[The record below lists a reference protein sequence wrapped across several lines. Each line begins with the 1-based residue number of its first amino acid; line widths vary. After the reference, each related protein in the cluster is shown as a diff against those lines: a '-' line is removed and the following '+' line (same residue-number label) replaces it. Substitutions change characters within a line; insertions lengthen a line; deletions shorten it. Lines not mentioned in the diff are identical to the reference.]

1 MKIAAFI
8 PARGGSKS
16 IPSKNSKLLAGRPLI
31 LWAVEAACACPEIN
45 EVYVS
50 TDSNLIGRIVESYR
64 SDKLTVVGRSPETA
78 TDEASTESAMLEFAA
93 DREFDTIV
101 LLQATSPLTTS
112 NDISGALRTYRDRQA
127 DSLLSVVRQ
136 RRFIWENNEDGWA
149 RSIGYQAAKRPR
161 RQEWDGFMV
170 ENGAIY
176 ITSRQRLLKTGVR
189 LSGSIATFEMP
200 AETYHE
206 LDDPMDWTIVEAILN
221 APTVTPI
228 VLDRL
233 KDIKLLV
240 MDVDGVLTDA
250 GMYYSEQGEE
260 LKKFNTRDGKGVEIL
275 RHAGIKTAIITGEDT
290 EIVSRRGKK
299 LKIDAVC
306 QGITDKGK
314 ELQDLAR
321 AMGVELREVAYI
333 GDDINDIEA
342 MSIAGFSACPVDAVP
357 QVTGMV
363 DYICRTEGG
372 KGCVREMADLIIK
385 AQGAS

>member
-1 MKIAAFI
+1 
-8 PARGGSKS
+8 
-16 IPSKNSKLLAGRPLI
+16 
-31 LWAVEAACACPEIN
+31 
-45 EVYVS
+45 
-50 TDSNLIGRIVESYR
+50 
-64 SDKLTVVGRSPETA
+64 
-78 TDEASTESAMLEFAA
+78 
-93 DREFDTIV
+93 
-101 LLQATSPLTTS
+101 
-112 NDISGALRTYRDRQA
+112 
-127 DSLLSVVRQ
+127 
-136 RRFIWENNEDGWA
+136 
-149 RSIGYQAAKRPR
+149 
-161 RQEWDGFMV
+161 
-170 ENGAIY
+170 
-176 ITSRQRLLKTGVR
+176 
-189 LSGSIATFEMP
+189 MP